1 MILPV
6 WNDRKHRANPETVGL
21 YPAPTRAHAISQVFC
36 KKQKCWSGCGGRKEK
51 HETQIFTCFPK
62 GLRKSEGSSGS
73 AFKYS
78 SSIGALPALG
88 GSRAEQHFH
97 DSEAMEDIFQW
108 NTCLFIILY
117 TSTHSSLPQC
127 LCCMCTFTEVIYFLL
142 YIHFLSSVQRSK
154 RCYVK
159 SVSFIAHKHHFSV
172 STAAFIGPVF
182 TITNKTLDLAHT
194 RLPYCQ
200 AGKAPCVPAAC
211 FPWIRVSGL

>member
-6 WNDRKHRANPETVGL
+6 WNDRKHRANPETVDL
-21 YPAPTRAHAISQVFC
+21 YPAPKRAHAISQVFC

-97 DSEAMEDIFQW
+97 DWGNGRYFPVTYLS
-108 NTCLFIILY
+108 LHHPLHKY
-117 TSTHSSLPQC
+117 TQQFAP
-127 LCCMCTFTEVIYFLL
+127 VPLL
-142 YIHFLSSVQRSK
+142 YVHIHWGNIFPALYPLSFLCSK
-154 RCYVK
+154 IQEVLRQKC
-159 SVSFIAHKHHFSV
+159 
-172 STAAFIGPVF
+172 VF
-182 TITNKTLDLAHT
+182 
-194 RLPYCQ
+194 YC
-200 AGKAPCVPAAC
+200 P
-211 FPWIRVSGL
+211 